1 MKNLRIIAF
10 THQQV
15 DLKDL
20 GNLVISEDS
29 LSPVLLQL
37 KSLLSIEEIF
47 YVATCNRVEFVFKYR
62 GAIDQLFLEQFLRVV
77 GVSLSGEEL
86 QGRIEQL
93 QVYEDVHA
101 LKHLIRVSCSLES
114 LVVGEKEI
122 LAQIRQS
129 YEKARL
135 AGFTADYLRLVMD
148 HVVKAAK
155 AVYTYTDISR
165 NPISVV
171 SLAYRKLRDVNS
183 FTNARI
189 LIVGAGDTNNTFAQ
203 YLQKHK
209 YSNFAVFNRT
219 LAKAEV
225 LALALNGEAY
235 TLEELKSYKKGF
247 DILIT
252 CTSATAPIITPEIYE
267 SLLNGETDKKVVVDL
282 AVPYDIDSSIIDSY
296 PIHFIEV
303 NTLQE
308 LAEKNKQ
315 GRYNELVHAE
325 KIIDEHLEEFRSVLK
340 QRRIEI
346 AMRQVPEQIK
356 EIKRTALDC
365 IFVEEVQNLDEN
377 SREVLEKVIDYMEK
391 KYISVPMVMAK
402 EILVDNSQ

>member
-1 MKNLRIIAF
+1 MKNLKVIAF

-20 GNLVISEDS
+20 GNLVIGEDS
-29 LSPVLLQL
+29 LSQILLQL
-37 KSLLSIEEIF
+37 KTQLAIEEIF
-47 YVATCNRVEFVFKYR
+47 YVATCNRVEFIFKYR
-62 GAIDQLFLEQFLRVV
+62 GAVDQAFLAQFLRLV
-77 GVSLSGEEL
+77 GVSLSGEDLEN
-86 QGRIEQL
+86 RIAQL
-93 QVYEDVHA
+93 QVYEDILA

-129 YEKARL
+129 YEKSRL
-135 AGFTADYLRLVMD
+135 AGFTGDYLRLIMD
-148 HVVKAAK
+148 QVVKAAK
-155 AVYTYTDISR
+155 AVYTHTEISR

-219 LAKAEV
+219 LAKAEA
-225 LALALNGEAY
+225 LASALNGEAY
-235 TLEELKSYKKGF
+235 TLDDLKTYKKGF

-267 SLLNGETDKKVVVDL
+267 SLLNGETTKKVVVDL
-282 AVPYDIDSSIIDSY
+282 AVPYDIDSSIIERY

-303 NTLQE
+303 NALQD

-325 KIIDEHLEEFRSVLK
+325 KIIDEHLVEFRSILK
-340 QRRIEI
+340 QRNIEI

-365 IFVEEVQNLDEN
+365 IFVEEVQRLDES